1 MKLFFDDR
9 RGVVAF
15 ELDTVTENIEGFC
28 RDMIRNGYFIR
39 RLKNSA
45 GKYVIEIRAS
55 GRAE

>member
-15 ELDTVTENIEGFC
+15 ELDKVTENIEGFC

-55 GRAE
+55 GRAD